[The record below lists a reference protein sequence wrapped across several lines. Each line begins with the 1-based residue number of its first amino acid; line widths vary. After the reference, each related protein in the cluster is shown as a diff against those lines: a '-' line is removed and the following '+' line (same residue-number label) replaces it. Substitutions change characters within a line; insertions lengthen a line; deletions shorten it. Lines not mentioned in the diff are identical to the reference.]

1 MESRIVMPISAEL
14 TDQEFQTIS
23 RYIESHVGIKMPPS
37 KRAMMQS
44 RLMNRLRKLHMNS
57 FKEYID
63 YVFSGDYKSEEL
75 VLMID
80 ALTTNKTEFFREAD
94 HFMYLSEK
102 GIPSFLSKGINSL
115 KIWSA
120 GCSSGEEPYTLCIVL
135 KEFMRKNPNTLST
148 FNITAT
154 DISTK
159 VLDKAIS
166 AVYNMESVED
176 MSLEIKRS
184 YFLKNG
190 ATESPIVRVKP
201 ELRKCVNFMRLN
213 FMDSDYGLREMYHII
228 FCRNVLIYFDK
239 KTQEDVIRKFLRN
252 LEVGGYLFLGHSE
265 TILNMDLPLKSVG
278 PTVYQKI

>member
-1 MESRIVMPISAEL
+1 MAMPISAEL
-14 TDQEFQTIS
+14 TDTEFQTIS
-23 RYIESHVGIKMPPS
+23 RFIESHVGIKMPPT

-44 RLMNRLRKLHMNS
+44 RLINRLRKLHMSS

-94 HFMYLSEK
+94 HFMYLSDK
-102 GIPSFLSKGINSL
+102 VIPSYISKGVNSL

-166 AVYNMESVED
+166 AIYNMESVED
-176 MSLEIKRS
+176 ISLDIKRS
-184 YFLKNG
+184 YFLKG
-190 ATESPIVRVKP
+190 GTKDSPVVRVKS
-201 ELRKCVNFMRLN
+201 ELRKYVNFMRLN
-213 FMDSDYGLREMYHII
+213 FMDSDYGLRDMFHII

-265 TILNMDLPLKSVG
+265 TILNMDLPLKTVA